1 MCHVDPFLSYGI
13 LWCTRG
19 WDRLFRFCT
28 SLACRELLLSR
39 VESGAMSATLIVVAL
54 YKAVL
59 NLPGALQTEMY
70 SFGAVYLRAEILLP
84 GDVHRIGFPMH
95 HMPCE
100 RSLTMPSGPKAALD
114 YWSMLQ
120 LAAKLGFDFH
130 DDSGCL
136 PF

>member
-1 MCHVDPFLSYGI
+1 MP
-13 LWCTRG
+13 
-19 WDRLFRFCT
+19 
-28 SLACRELLLSR
+28 R
-39 VESGAMSATLIVVAL
+39 VESGAMAATLIVVAL
-54 YKAVL
+54 YEAVL

-70 SFGAVYLRAEILLP
+70 SFGAAYLCAEILLP

-100 RSLTMPSGPKAALD
+100 RPLTMPSGPKIALD
-114 YWSMLQ
+114 YRSMLQ
-120 LAAKLGFDFH
+120 LSAKRGFDFH